1 MPNENPQLAE
11 QEQLIK
17 NSNQQ
22 VDLKLVQKKQHE
34 PSQEEIYTK
43 LNKALSSIFSVIWII
58 VWPIGVI
65 YIIILGWLG
74 YNTHIRIGQ
83 IDNIKQD
90 ILDKKE
96 DVSKIVTQVQI
107 SRIELSEK
115 QNEIKN
121 EQEKLSQEIK
131 KQMVEIAKLG
141 RNTHDTINRGNT
153 LIERVDKAR
162 LQAQALK
169 IQAEKLMANS
179 EDLLTKNQKT
189 IDQQIKFVEA
199 SKNSIATAITG
210 VKKKNDEL
218 TKEVRT
224 NADKE
229 FARNKEIISQFI
241 EYQLLIQNGR
251 GIFPDPNK
259 AAELKILDKIAEIL
273 YPNIQDRNEFV
284 NKLNK
289 I

>member
-1 MPNENPQLAE
+1 MSTKAAPWLNNSADFVAEIQGKSEN
-11 QEQLIK
+11 
-17 NSNQQ
+17 
-22 VDLKLVQKKQHE
+22 
-34 PSQEEIYTK
+34 
-43 LNKALSSIFSVIWII
+43 
-58 VWPIGVI
+58 I
-65 YIIILGWLG
+65 YIIIFEKDDKDYTTDLKAALDATSTDDLLKQ
-74 YNTHIRIGQ
+74 YDIFQASFNNSFEIRIGQ